1 MEEYYKKKYRD
12 EIDELLEELASNEE
26 DAKIISNTKKTHK
39 EGLQEII
46 DTNKEL
52 I

>member
-1 MEEYYKKKYRD
+1 M
-12 EIDELLEELASNEE
+12 LEELASNEE
-26 DAKIISNTKKTHK
+26 DAKIIYNAKTHK

-52 I
+52 IEDNSELIKDNTKDL